1 MPTIAPVSDLRNYG
15 NVLEKVEV
23 GAPVYLTRNGHGAYS
38 IRDMKDEEHFQK
50 AEAMIRLMCELNAG
64 IRSAE
69 ESGWISEEDLMSHFE
84 ARKATPK

>member
-15 NVLEKVEV
+15 NVLEKVRV
-23 GAPVYLTRNGHGAYS
+23 GSPVYLTRNGHGAYS
-38 IRDMKDEEHFQK
+38 IRNIKDEENFQK

-69 ESGWISEEDLMSHFE
+69 EEGWISEEDFRSHFHSRRNE
-84 ARKATPK
+84 KK